1 MTTVGLTID
10 YFLYALVAVTLGLS
24 LYKAVE
30 LWAPTLMGRQAHAE
44 ALGRT
49 ERSIDE
55 GLERLEA
62 GLTFLAVI
70 AAMAPFVGLAG
81 TVVHV
86 MDALRALGSAGA
98 DVAVISGPVVTA
110 LKATL
115 VGLASAIPAA
125 VAHSLMVRRV
135 QVLENRQRRALAPV

>member
-44 ALGRT
+44 ALGST